1 MRVNVRHSIGDLAR
15 DLEQIPPKARND
27 MRDTVRDG
35 VRAGAELA
43 KANAKRT
50 AGAHG
55 KHYPRSITSSMNRGG
70 GLFGNVIS
78 GEYGPDPSK
87 PQGGMSF
94 ENGSRNQPPHRDLAK
109 SADIIGPSF
118 AQEVR
123 ALPDRWF
130 WT

>member
-1 MRVNVRHSIGDLAR
+1 MNVNVSHGLGDLAR
-15 DLEQIPPKARND
+15 DMEKIPPKARKD

-43 KANAKRT
+43 RINAKRT
-50 AGAHG
+50 SGTHG
-55 KHYPRSITSSMNRGG
+55 KHYPKSITASMNRGG

-78 GEYGPDPSK
+78 GEYGPDSAK
-87 PQGGMSF
+87 KQGGMSF
-94 ENGSRNQPPHRDLAK
+94 ENGSKNQPPHRDLAR

-123 ALPDRWF
+123 KLPDRWF
-130 WT
+130 W